1 MGRDRRFAVV
11 PGPSGSGTSS
21 HLRAGLIPR
30 LRAHI
35 TRRHSPAVL
44 RVLTPGAKPAGTYG
58 RLLTLGE
65 DDPEG
70 WVIVV
75 GSRKFS
81 PCAVIPRS
89 APASSTCCWPQVIET
104 ADRVWLWRSGPTST
118 PGARSIPDR
127 GLSPT
132 RTPRPATPRPRRA
145 ADPRHDER
153 LRLLSKADV
162 AEDQLP
168 ACTPRSARPRG
179 PHRRGDVPLHPRGDH
194 RPHRPGHGAAPVPGH
209 RTDPPAAP
217 PTEVRPRPAEG
228 RGGRSWPTADKAPRK
243 RAQPQSA
250 GCAAGLWPL
259 QYLGGRRTA
268 ATSLPEQVSSSS
280 REAAAAEKGDHSLVR
295 YEAGRNSS
303 PSQNARAV
311 RCSTASPPRSGRTS
325 P

>member
-104 ADRVWLWRSGPTST
+104 VDRVWLWRSGPTST

-179 PHRRGDVPLHPRGDH
+179 PHRRGDGPLHPRGDH

-217 PTEVRPRPAEG
+217 PLKSDHG
-228 RGGRSWPTADKAPRK
+228 RLREEAADP
-243 RAQPQSA
+243 
-250 GCAAGLWPL
+250 
-259 QYLGGRRTA
+259 GRRPTRRHGNGHSPKA
-268 ATSLPEQVSSSS
+268 QAVPLVSGPSNTWVADAPLP
-280 REAAAAEKGDHSLVR
+280 RLC
-295 YEAGRNSS
+295 RNK
-303 PSQNARAV
+303 
-311 RCSTASPPRSGRTS
+311 
-325 P
+325 